1 MWLKQIELKNFQNHS
16 DLKLNFTSGV
26 NVLYGATDV
35 GKSCVRRAIS
45 WVFFNT
51 PQGDVVRKEGT
62 KKTSVKVTLD
72 NDITVERIKSASINA
87 YILAVGDEIK
97 RFDSVGRKI
106 PEEVVEVLRTSLID
120 INGDSIN
127 LNISDQIALPFL
139 MDKSATFRSKLF
151 NKLTGS
157 EITDKILQD
166 LNKDILRVGRE
177 EKIISEE
184 LEQKEE
190 QKIVLKIETNKLK
203 ENSTKLKQQY
213 TKLKNK
219 KTLYNRLSDI
229 REKIKRNIQS
239 QELTKKQ
246 LEGSRKDLISTSDLR
261 KNQIRLDKLT
271 ILETHLKNNNEV
283 LYRAKNQLSK
293 IKNLSKLPLSKLKSI
308 WEKLNMLNK
317 TRSKLEQKKIE
328 IKNINA
334 KKEEIGKKLVKWV
347 SRYKEEL
354 KKRDI
359 CPTCKQKI
367 TKETLENLKVT

>member
-1 MWLKQIELKNFQNHS
+1 MWLKQLELKNFQNHS

-72 NDITVERIKSASINA
+72 SGITVERIKSASINA
-87 YILAVGDEIK
+87 YMLVIGDEKK

-106 PEEVVEVLRTSLID
+106 PEEVVEVLRTSLVD

-166 LNKDILRVGRE
+166 LNKDILKVGRE

-190 QKIVLKIETNKLK
+190 QEITLRIETNKLK

-213 TKLKNK
+213 EKLENK

-229 REKIKRNIQS
+229 GEKIKRNIQS

-246 LEGSRKDLISTSDLR
+246 LEGSHKDLVSTSDLR
-261 KNQIRLDKLT
+261 EKQVRLDKLV
-271 ILETHLKNNNEV
+271 ILESRLKNNSEV
-283 LYRAKNQLSK
+283 LDKVKNKLSE
-293 IKNLSKLPLSKLKSI
+293 IKDLSKLPLSKLQSI

-317 TRSKLEQKKIE
+317 AHSTLKKNSIE
-328 IKNINA
+328 IKNIKV
-334 KKEEIGKKLVKWV
+334 KKEEAEKKLVRWV
-347 SRYKEEL
+347 TRYKEEL

-367 TKETLENLKVT
+367 TEKTVENLKVT